1 MSPDF
6 RHRRGH
12 KLHYVE
18 QGDGDHIVFAHGY
31 VMDHTM
37 YAAQFEELPK
47 NYHCVAWDM
56 RGHGHSDTPDG
67 PWTIDDLVADLA
79 EFIEGV
85 ASPCHLV
92 GMSLGGMTAV
102 RVALDRPDLVRS
114 LTMIDSSADAL
125 PAESVDDYHGFL
137 RSIERDDGLTD
148 ELARSTLPLFYGQPY
163 MDANP
168 DAMTYHVD
176 RATSMSQEALYEG
189 LRVLTERGSVVDR
202 LAEIKVPTLVIH
214 GELDLAIEMKFGEQV
229 ANGVPGAKL
238 VKIPGAGHSTPIEAP
253 DAVNEAL
260 SLFVAG

>member
-6 RHRRGH
+6 KHRSGH

-18 QGDGDHIVFAHGY
+18 QGEGDHIVFAHGFC
-31 VMDHTM
+31 MDHTM
-37 YAAQFEELPK
+37 YVAQFEELPK
-47 NYHCVAWDM
+47 SYHCVAVDT

-67 PWTIDDLVADLA
+67 PWRIDDLVADLA

-85 ASPCHLV
+85 GSPCHLV

-102 RVALDRPDLVRS
+102 RVALDHPQLVRS

-125 PAESVDDYHGFL
+125 PAELHDPYHQFQ
-137 RSIERDDGLTD
+137 RTVENDGVTE
-148 ELARSTLPLFYGQPY
+148 ELARSTLALFYGQPY

-168 DAMTYHVD
+168 DAMSYHVD
-176 RATSMSQEALYEG
+176 RVTSMSQEAVFEG
-189 LRVLTERGSVVDR
+189 LRVLMDRGSVVDR
-202 LAEIKVPTLVIH
+202 LHEIKVPVLVIH
-214 GELDLAIEMKFGEQV
+214 GELDQAIDMRYAEQV
-229 ANGVPGAKL
+229 STGVAGAKL
-238 VKIPGAGHSTPIEAP
+238 VKVPGAGHTTPVEAP